1 MIGDIIEI
9 ERARLG
15 TVVPASGAPASND
28 AGKAHSSA
36 PSGNGPAPPAEGE
49 GMFTAGWLRRLM
61 RFVEAPPTSP

>member
-28 AGKAHSSA
+28 AGKARSSA
-36 PSGNGPAPPAEGE
+36 PSGNDPAPPRRGP
-49 GMFTAGWLRRLM
+49 GDVYRWL
-61 RFVEAPPTSP
+61 VSQASAVC